1 MTNEDLLWIWRV
13 VSDFSIED
21 AAIPMADGDPRAQD
35 KEFDSLDAQSPSSG
49 HWPPGFIAMS
59 AALRTAVV
67 EGKLPA
73 RVRYSANHSAYCP
86 NGFEAMLGFSDPDLW
101 RLIERADGV
110 GHAESGKVYIEKEP
124 DWGKTTAAVED
135 KKDWLRNQGW
145 MRGFLF
151 AGPFGEPEIE
161 SLQAVPETFMQFEH
175 PHFAPELPLDVS
187 AWRAFEEG
195 HIFRRSSKA
204 AITEW
209 IERNHSAWKGK
220 EPISQS
226 AKERVATVVNWTPTG
241 AAPRLD

>member
-1 MTNEDLLWIWRV
+1 MRIYSGFGGLRPVFRLRMPQYQWPMVIPERKIGNLTVWTRNRRQADIGPLASSQCLLPCGLPWLKAN
-13 VSDFSIED
+13 FSHESGIRPT
-21 AAIPMADGDPRAQD
+21 IPLTVPMDSKPR
-35 KEFDSLDAQSPSSG
+35 
-49 HWPPGFIAMS
+49 
-59 AALRTAVV
+59 
-67 EGKLPA
+67 
-73 RVRYSANHSAYCP
+73 
-86 NGFEAMLGFSDPDLW
+86 LGFSDPDLW

-145 MRGFLF
+145 TKGFLF
-151 AGPFGEPEIE
+151 AGPLGEPEIE